1 MSQNL
6 VIPGADNKVRFVFAG
21 VDLTASTDL
30 KITFGAETYTKL
42 LNPAVVFV
50 ESATTLAL
58 DLNATA
64 EVGKIFATIKYFDG
78 GTTLGEDI
86 TSRQLGNSEQIVVS
100 IGTQLIIEDG
110 SIVANA
116 NSLANDSELKA
127 WASIRN
133 KSVPATQ
140 PDREAL
146 LILAMDYITS
156 KEDRLKG
163 GRVIET
169 QTLPYPRR
177 GLCVN
182 GFDVKRTV
190 IPVNA
195 KQAQLELAILAFS
208 SGLFVDGQN
217 QNIQREKLDTL
228 EVEYFSGGSWAQIRT
243 DSADTYL
250 KPLMMNNGSDNIMVR
265 V

>member
-6 VIPGADNKVRFVFAG
+6 VIPGADNKVRFVFAD
-21 VDLTASTDL
+21 VNLTASTDL

-86 TSRQLGNSEQIVVS
+86 TSRELGNSTQIIVS

-110 SIVANA
+110 SIVTGA
-116 NSLANDSELKA
+116 NSLSTDAELLA
-127 WASIRN
+127 WASIRG
-133 KSVPATQ
+133 KPVPATE
-140 PDREAL
+140 PERDAL
-146 LILAMDYITS
+146 QILAMDHITS
-156 KEDRLKG
+156 KENRLKG
-163 GRVIET
+163 GRVSEL
-169 QTLPYPRR
+169 QALPYPRV

-182 GFDVKRTV
+182 GFNIDKAT
-190 IPVNA
+190 IPTNA
-195 KQAQLELAILAFS
+195 KQAQLELAILAFT

-217 QNIQREKLDTL
+217 QNVQREKLDTL

-250 KPLMMNNGSDNIMVR
+250 KPLMINNGSDNIMVR

>member
-6 VIPGADNKVRFVFAG
+6 AIANADNLVVLNFNDAFLSSATDIKVY
-21 VDLTASTDL
+21 
-30 KITFGAETYTKL
+30 FGGETYTKI
-42 LNPAVVFV
+42 LNPLIVIVN
-50 ESATTLAL
+50 SDTQLS
-58 DLNATA
+58 LNLSGTS
-64 EVGKIFATIKYFDG
+64 EVGKIFATIKRFDG
-78 GTTLGEDI
+78 ASVNGSDI
-86 TSRQLGNSEQIVVS
+86 TSRELGNLGQIVVA

-110 SIVANA
+110 SIVADA

-217 QNIQREKLDTL
+217 QNVQREKLDTL

-250 KPLMMNNGSDNIMVR
+250 KPLMVNNGSDNIMVR